1 MKILTA
7 SRFLPRDLPFM
18 IKRYQEK
25 GYPPHR
31 HEFLEFFYVNGG
43 SAVHRLDDRSFTLS
57 PGDMVIL
64 NPEHEHSFSVVEGAH
79 LDITVCIFTPAFLS
93 DHDLLVDPVVADI
106 FLRPFSANGFEK
118 MRFSGT
124 AEVKVRSLLAEM
136 IEEYEKRPNGFRI
149 ALRAKLTDLLV
160 TVVRAYDADASV
172 RSRSGDTKKSHAIID
187 VISHVAENFR
197 RHLTLESIVSEHTDM
212 TKEYFCVLF
221 KRATGKTFV
230 QYLTDMRIEHAKKLL
245 TSVSLSVTE
254 VCFDSGFNDLSH
266 FERIFR
272 RSVGVSP
279 RQFQR
284 AHAVRPARDVRAANA
299 HTA

>member
-1 MKILTA
+1 MKVLTA
-7 SRFLPRDLPFM
+7 AQFLSREMPFM

-31 HEFLEFFYVNGG
+31 HEFLEFFYVNAG
-43 SAVHRLDDRSFTLS
+43 SAVHRLDDNSYALT

-64 NPEHEHSFSVVEGAH
+64 SPEHEHSFSVVEGEH
-79 LDITVCIFTPAFLS
+79 FDITVCVFTPAFLS
-93 DHDLLVDPVVADI
+93 DADASLDSVIADI
-106 FLRPFSANGFEK
+106 FLRPFSSFGFEK

-136 IEEYEKRPNGFRI
+136 IDEYEKRPNGFRV

-160 TVVRAYDADASV
+160 TIVRAYDADVTV
-172 RSRSGDTKKSHAIID
+172 RSRNADTRKSHAIVD
-187 VISHVAENFR
+187 VISFVTGNFR
-197 RHLTLESIVSEHTDM
+197 QHLTLESIVSEHTDM

-230 QYLTDMRIEHAKKLL
+230 QHLTDLRLEHAKKLL
-245 TSVSLSVTE
+245 TSASLSVTE

-272 RSVGVSP
+272 RNVGVSP

-284 AHAVRPARDVRAANA
+284 AHAVKRIARPA
-299 HTA
+299 